1 MSGYN
6 RRQFL
11 TMSTSALALAS
22 CGINSPTG
30 EQSSLAQASDTLCD
44 ARTPSGPLRIDM
56 HCHFLNLRDLSAGP
70 FVVRRAL
77 NYDESN
83 LPGLD
88 AAAGLVVGSF
98 ARLLRLTTKVTSK
111 ETGNLRYEMKT
122 KKNQP
127 YYRDPVRF
135 CKDAAHYQDG
145 FLSANGR
152 RQLTGIFSNKV
163 RNAGRI
169 AEVFPSIDIF
179 MPSMVDLYDDRRSM
193 QSVAQQIHFY
203 EALNLSTG
211 GRYLPM
217 VSYNPQRQ
225 YQAELRGYSGEPQ
238 PYLELVKEAVLKKGF
253 VGVKLHPSSG
263 FSPINNLRYG
273 CVNTATQL
281 VDEDDQE
288 LYDRF
293 VAYDR
298 MLEELYSFCSMHNV
312 PILTHGSTG
321 ITSNRRCMRGWRE
334 EDENRIDRPAG
345 RRGTGETEWR
355 YLYRRIGRKGGKDSD
370 MPLEWTNAPGVW
382 DGIATKFDVK
392 VIISHFSD
400 SLEIDEKRSVV
411 KPSPWLMEAVKIC
424 NRNPNVYLDLSI
436 ITEFFR
442 QESVEVEE
450 TGKTRKVYRIRPG
463 YRMVFAELNRQFP
476 NLRKQLLYGTDWHMP
491 HTAVVG
497 ADFLPLVERLLD
509 ESGLGAE
516 KEAIMGTR
524 AVELFG
530 LKRGQDMR
538 RRLEAF
544 YAERGAE
551 FTGRPFTPD
560 DIDWMQKLG

>member
-1 MSGYN
+1 MPHIS
-6 RRQFL
+6 RRRFFAM
-11 TMSTSALALAS
+11 TTSAIALGS

-30 EQSSLAQASDTLCD
+30 EQSSLAAVSSKLCD
-44 ARTPSGPLRIDM
+44 ARTQSGPLRIDM

-77 NYDESN
+77 NFDESN

-88 AAAGLVVGSF
+88 AAVGFLVGAA
-98 ARLLRLTTKVTSK
+98 ARVLRLTTKATMN
-111 ETGNLRYEMKT
+111 ETGNLRFELKD
-122 KKNQP
+122 KDEQP
-127 YYRDPVRF
+127 YYRDPSRF
-135 CKDAAHYQDG
+135 CKDAEHFQKGLFKATDR
-145 FLSANGR
+145 N
-152 RQLTGIFSNKV
+152 QLTGIFSNKV

-169 AEVFPSIDIF
+169 AEVYPSIDIF

-193 QSVAQQIHFY
+193 RSIAQQIHFY

-225 YQAELRGYSGEPQ
+225 YQAELQGYTGEPQ
-238 PYLELVKEAVLKKGF
+238 PYLDLVKDAVLNKGF

-263 FSPINNLRYG
+263 FSPINNLRFG

-288 LYDRF
+288 LFDRF
-293 VAYDR
+293 TAYDR
-298 MLEELYSFCSMHNV
+298 MLAELYTFCAAHNV

-321 ITSNRRCMRGWRE
+321 ITSNRRCMRGPRGKPEWT
-334 EDENRIDRPAG
+334 DRPTG
-345 RRGTGETEWR
+345 RRGAGATEWR
-355 YLYRRIGRKGGKDSD
+355 YLHRRLGRVNGQDSN
-370 MPLEWTNAPGVW
+370 MPLEWTNAPDVW
-382 DGIATKFDVK
+382 DQIARDFGVK

-400 SLEIDEKRSVV
+400 SLKVDEERAVV
-411 KPSPWLMEAVKIC
+411 SPSPWLMRAAEIC
-424 NRNPNVYLDLSI
+424 NRNRNVYMDLSI
-436 ITEFFR
+436 ITEFFK
-442 QESVEVEE
+442 EEE
-450 TGKTRKVYRIRPG
+450 TEEKPAVYKIRPG
-463 YRMVFAELNRQFP
+463 YREVFAKLNQRFP

-491 HTAVVG
+491 HTAFVG
-497 ADFLPLVERLLD
+497 ADFLPLVEMLLD
-509 ESGLGAE
+509 QSGLGAE
-516 KEAIMGTR
+516 KNAIMGTR

-530 LKRGQDMR
+530 LKQEQPTR

-544 YAERGAE
+544 YARRGAE
-551 FTGRPFTPD
+551 FAGRPFTPG